1 MGVSLAALSMTEPDS
16 RQAEKDLVSRAQ
28 GGEQAAFEALYRMH
42 VGRVYALCLRM
53 TGQPALADDCV
64 QEAFIRAWRKLP
76 DFRGQ
81 SAFGTWIHRIAVNQ
95 VLGHKRSSQRQGAH
109 LELLAG
115 QMTGASTP
123 APESAGF
130 DIENAIAKLPTGA
143 RDVLL
148 LCGVGGFSHEEAA
161 SMLGIAVGTS
171 KAQLHRARRL
181 LKDQM
186 ELR

>member
-1 MGVSLAALSMTEPDS
+1 MGVSLAAVSMTEPDS

-28 GGEQAAFEALYRMH
+28 NGEKAAFETLYRQH

-53 TGQPALADDCV
+53 TGQAALADDCV
-64 QEAFIRAWRKLP
+64 QEAFIRAWQKLP
-76 DFRGQ
+76 GFRGQ

-95 VLGHKRSSQRQGAH
+95 VLGHKRSSRRQGAH
-109 LELLAG
+109 LELLAS
-115 QMTGASTP
+115 QMTDASTP
-123 APESAGF
+123 APDTAGF
-130 DIENAIAKLPTGA
+130 DIEIAITKLPAGA

-148 LCGVGGFSHEEAA
+148 LCGVAGFTHEEAS

-186 ELR
+186 DR

>member
-1 MGVSLAALSMTEPDS
+1 MGVSLAAVSMNEPDP
-16 RQAEKDLVSRAQ
+16 RAIEKDLVVRAQ
-28 GGEQAAFEALYRMH
+28 KGEQAAFETLYRQH
-42 VGRVYALCLRM
+42 VGRIYGLCLRM
-53 TGQPALADDCV
+53 TGQPALADDCA
-64 QEAFIRAWRKLP
+64 QEAFIRAWYKLP
-76 DFRGQ
+76 EFRGQ
-81 SAFGTWIHRIAVNQ
+81 SAFGTWLHRIAVNQ

-115 QMTGASTP
+115 QMTGTSSP

-130 DIENAIAKLPTGA
+130 DVEKAIAKLPEGA

-148 LCGVGGFSHEEAA
+148 LCGVGGFSHEEAS

-186 ELR
+186 DS

>member
-1 MGVSLAALSMTEPDS
+1 MGVSLVAVSMTEPDP
-16 RQAEKDLVSRAQ
+16 RQTEKDLVARARQ
-28 GGEQAAFEALYRMH
+28 GEQAAFEMLYRQH

-76 DFRGQ
+76 EFRGQ

-95 VLGHKRSSQRQGAH
+95 VLGHKRSSKRRGAH

-115 QMTGASTP
+115 QTAGASSP
-123 APESAGF
+123 APETAGF
-130 DIENAIAKLPTGA
+130 DIENAIARLPEGA

-148 LCGVGGFSHEEAA
+148 LCGVGGFSHEEAS

-181 LKDQM
+181 LKEQM
-186 ELR
+186 DVR

>member
-1 MGVSLAALSMTEPDS
+1 MGVSLVAVSMTEPDS
-16 RQAEKDLVSRAQ
+16 RQTEKDLVVRARNR
-28 GGEQAAFEALYRMH
+28 EEAAFEMLYRQH

-53 TGQPALADDCV
+53 TGQPAVADDCV
-64 QEAFIRAWRKLP
+64 QEAFIRAWYKLP

-81 SAFGTWIHRIAVNQ
+81 STFGTWIHRIAVNQ
-95 VLGHKRSSQRQGAH
+95 GLGYQRGSQRQGAH

-115 QMTGASTP
+115 LMAGASTP
-123 APESAGF
+123 APETAGF
-130 DIENAIAKLPTGA
+130 DIENAIARLPEGA

-148 LCGVGGFSHEEAA
+148 LCGVGGFSHEEAS

-181 LKDQM
+181 LKEHMD
-186 ELR
+186 R